1 MARHSAWLLLV
12 LLSIGAPTSA
22 AVQPGRGDQ
31 RSGRESGPQDP
42 NRWKWWINPD
52 DRKELG
58 ITDQQSVAI
67 EQIWSS
73 VAPRQREKWEE
84 LQRLE
89 AELDTTLKSASTDA
103 GVVAQQVDK
112 VERLRATINA
122 NRTVML
128 YRMSQVL
135 TADQRVKLEA
145 HRARRE
151 ENRRRQADKDKLGHW

>member
-1 MARHSAWLLLV
+1 MARQFAFVLLV
-12 LLSIGAPTSA
+12 LLAIGTPMSA
-22 AVQPGRGDQ
+22 TAQPGRGDQ
-31 RSGRESGPQDP
+31 RGGRESGPQDP
-42 NRWKWWINPD
+42 NRWKWWMNPD
-52 DRKELG
+52 DRKDLG
-58 ITDQQSVAI
+58 ITDQQSTAI
-67 EQIWSS
+67 EQIWAA

-89 AELDTTLKSASTDA
+89 AELETTLKSASTDA
-103 GVVAQQVDK
+103 AIVAQQVEK
-112 VERLRATINA
+112 VEKLRATINA